1 MLPGRGLMAS
11 AFVCEHRGFGIPV
24 TDAEWEKLKGICAEF
39 HDNHGWFDVPTPVP
53 GHARQI
59 GLVLFEYGNHKQ
71 KNDSTND
78 DSLTSG
84 WWNCAK
90 FEYVHRK

>member
-1 MLPGRGLMAS
+1 MS
-11 AFVCEHRGFGIPV
+11 
-24 TDAEWEKLKGICAEF
+24 EWVRARAL
-39 HDNHGWFDVPTPVP
+39 HDWFDVPTPVP

-59 GLVLFEYGNHKQ
+59 GLVLFEYGNNKQ
-71 KNDSTND
+71 KNDSTHD